1 MPTARNKF
9 DQGEHRRLCHN
20 QSGGVFSV
28 LASLSSILPLSGVY
42 DIFESKHTIY
52 DDHKLHL
59 QQFATCFSCEL
70 LILSKFSR
78 CKALVMQN
86 IKKILHYLLAGL
98 VDSDALSL
106 FPSCNLSLLEKL
118 GGHLSRS
125 KGNDLLSRVQIHLP
139 LTYQHPDQESYKIK
153 RRSGEYVDTA
163 GPSYTSKNIWTFLQN
178 VGDVL
183 ASASPYDINCPNFTW
198 QSLKLIGATIVNVL
212 KKLRSDEK
220 DKLELLPQV
229 SVERECLK
237 RLVVFQALLSTP
249 QRKDDTI
256 VGGVCT
262 IVLTSIIEHLYY
274 LSGIEIELEDQRK
287 IGCDD
292 FDTRYQRAKTLAFH
306 HAYTDLS
313 GTLMTL
319 MLRSN
324 TVWDCIVIRDL
335 VRSDLILSAF
345 RGELDIRRSIDAFAT
360 KLNLRLRKKSTTKGP
375 SQFVSDSLAMSFY
388 RHASNI
394 VAYIASCEVT
404 DIYRA
409 LFFNSLLQGLP
420 LKGTDIIDSLISSV
434 SLRLNLTSEAVGTH
448 SDISPDGL
456 ERAID
461 NLMLCAE
468 VERIDDIA
476 HLESII
482 RLREW
487 VVNGFLAA
495 RLSSEGTSP
504 PHVLMSLK
512 LLSGIVKVFSSCGIV
527 ERQKICDKG
536 GNLTSI
542 ATYTKLLYSLKE
554 CLCTAIKSSMDVE
567 FIAEFFCCARR
578 LLAVPHKF
586 ILQSLDN
593 ETATLF
599 LCVRISYKKSCSDET
614 LSKRISYMHE
624 AFMWFKDCGEQL
636 QDQIM
641 TTILRDILIQIK
653 QGAEESNNCLEDISI
668 VNPNGVQQFYSSLS
682 YLKKLEVE
690 LGLHRTVS
698 FQVSN
703 PYAPDKSSDST
714 HNVHDI
720 ISVKSL
726 SAMQEYIK
734 CFSNF

>member
-1 MPTARNKF
+1 
-9 DQGEHRRLCHN
+9 
-20 QSGGVFSV
+20 
-28 LASLSSILPLSGVY
+28 
-42 DIFESKHTIY
+42 
-52 DDHKLHL
+52 
-59 QQFATCFSCEL
+59 
-70 LILSKFSR
+70 
-78 CKALVMQN
+78 MQN

>member
-1 MPTARNKF
+1 M
-9 DQGEHRRLCHN
+9 
-20 QSGGVFSV
+20 
-28 LASLSSILPLSGVY
+28 
-42 DIFESKHTIY
+42 
-52 DDHKLHL
+52 
-59 QQFATCFSCEL
+59 
-70 LILSKFSR
+70 
-78 CKALVMQN
+78 
-86 IKKILHYLLAGL
+86 KKILHYLFAAF

-106 FPSCNLSLLEKL
+106 FPSCNLALLEKL
-118 GGHLSRS
+118 DGHLSRS
-125 KGNDLLSRVQIHLP
+125 KGNDLLSSAQIHLP
-139 LTYQHPDQESYKIK
+139 VPYQHPDQESYKIK

-163 GPSYTSKNIWTFLQN
+163 GPTYTSKNIWTFLQN

-183 ASASPYDINCPNFTW
+183 ASATPYDINCPNFTW
-198 QSLKLIGATIVNVL
+198 QSLKLVGATIVNVL
-212 KKLRSDEK
+212 NKLRSDEK
-220 DKLELLPQV
+220 DLLELLPQV

-249 QRKDDTI
+249 LRKDDTI
-256 VGGVCT
+256 VGGICT
-262 IVLTSIIEHLYY
+262 VVLTSIIEHLYY

-292 FDTRYQRAKTLAFH
+292 FDARYQRAKTLAFH

-319 MLRSN
+319 ILRSN
-324 TVWDCIVIRDL
+324 TVWDCIIRDL

-360 KLNLRLRKKSTTKGP
+360 KLNLCRRKKSTKGP
-375 SQFVSDSLAMSFY
+375 TQYVSDSLAMSFY
-388 RHASNI
+388 RHTSDI

-409 LFFNSLLQGLP
+409 LFFNSLLQGLT
-420 LKGTDIIDSLISSV
+420 LKGTDVIDSLILSV

-448 SDISPDGL
+448 TDISPDGL
-456 ERAID
+456 ERALD

-468 VERIDDIA
+468 VDRIDDIA

-487 VVNGFLAA
+487 ILNGFLAA

-512 LLSGIVKVFSSCGIV
+512 LLSGIVKVFSSCRIV
-527 ERQKICDKG
+527 ARQKICDKS

-554 CLCTAIKSSMDVE
+554 CLCAAIKSSVDVV
-567 FIAEFFCCARR
+567 FIAELFCCARQ

-593 ETATLF
+593 ETATL
-599 LCVRISYKKSCSDET
+599 LSCVRISYKTSCSDDS
-614 LSKRISYMHE
+614 LSKRITYMHE
-624 AFMWFKDCGEQL
+624 VFTWFMVCGELL
-636 QDQIM
+636 QDQIK
-641 TTILRDILIQIK
+641 TTILRDFLIQIK
-653 QGAEESNNCLEDISI
+653 QGGEESNSYLQDITN
-668 VNPNGVQQFYSSLS
+668 VNHNRMQQCYSSLS
-682 YLKKLEVE
+682 FLKKLELE
-690 LGLHRTVS
+690 LALHKTMGS
-698 FQVSN
+698 QISN

-714 HNVHDI
+714 HDVHDI
-720 ISVKSL
+720 ISVESL
-726 SAMQEYIK
+726 SAIQEYSKYLSSVLYRCRLIELD
-734 CFSNF
+734 

>member
-653 QGAEESNNCLEDISI
+653 QGAEESNNCLEDITN
-668 VNPNGVQQFYSSLS
+668 VNSNGVQQCYSSLS

-734 CFSNF
+734 CFSDF